1 MGEKDKAIE
10 YLQKSLEAGFRRF
23 VHISRDR
30 DLDNIRNTNEFKSLI
45 KKYEAKSDSEHSEE
59 NDKILYIDK
68 KAEIPFTKENGV
80 YKVKCS
86 INNLP
91 LYFILIRAHQ

>member
-68 KAEIPFTKENGV
+68 KQKYHSLKKMEYIKLNVQSTT
-80 YKVKCS
+80 Y
-86 INNLP
+86 
-91 LYFILIRAHQ
+91 LYTSF